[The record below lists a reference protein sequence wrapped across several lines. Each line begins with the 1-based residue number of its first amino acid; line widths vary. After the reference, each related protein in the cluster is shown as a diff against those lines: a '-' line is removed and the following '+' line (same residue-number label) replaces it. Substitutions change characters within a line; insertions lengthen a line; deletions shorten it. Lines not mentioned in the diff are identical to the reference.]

1 MLTREIVA
9 IVNDAKFRQHNLLE
23 GALEPVG
30 NSPEDF
36 TRFIEDDRAV
46 FKKVVRE
53 ADIER
58 Q

>member
-1 MLTREIVA
+1 
-9 IVNDAKFRQHNLLE
+9 LLE